1 MRDEVLD
8 ISQATA
14 RRLARVRAMEAG
26 AVAVV
31 IAGADCVIVQ
41 AVWILTGWGPGFLPV
56 VLPLMLPLAGAGVAA
71 VVWLRGVS
79 PREAASFL
87 DTRCGLS
94 EQLGTATELAEASD
108 GPGPVG
114 RFVCERALVAARGAS
129 ALRQPLWTR
138 SRATTG
144 AMLLAVLLCGTL
156 ALVPGAGSGNRADIE
171 AIAEAVEDMPR
182 PRREQVAAALRLAA
196 ADDAAH
202 ADLLNDAATA
212 AERRDAVELAA
223 LLNELREAGIEPA
236 AVIPASLLPT
246 GSGGGSEGTAG
257 MGEGTP
263 VAGANGH
270 RSAPET
276 APAAP
281 EFVGVYHPEYAKTLP
296 TVASAGTRGG
306 EEGVVEYDLAW
317 RAAQRRAAA
326 ALARDD
332 VPHRYRRL
340 IRHFFAA
347 E

>member
-1 MRDEVLD
+1 MVQREVLD

-14 RRLARVRAMEAG
+14 RRLARVRALEAG

-31 IAGADCVIVQ
+31 IAGADCAIVQ
-41 AVWILTGWGPGFLPV
+41 AACIVSGWGPGFLPAA
-56 VLPLMLPLAGAGVAA
+56 LPLLLPLAGVGTAA

-94 EQLGTATELAEASD
+94 EQLGTATELAEASE

-114 RFVCERALVAARGAS
+114 RCVFERALTAARGAM

-138 SRATTG
+138 SRRTTG

-156 ALVPGAGSGNRADIE
+156 ALVPAAGAGDRADIE

-182 PRREQVAAALRLAA
+182 PRREQLAEALRLAA

-202 ADLLNDAATA
+202 AGLLNDAATA
-212 AERRDAVELAA
+212 AERRDAAELAA
-223 LLNELREAGIEPA
+223 LLNELREAGIEPGE
-236 AVIPASLLPT
+236 VIPASLLPS
-246 GSGGGSEGTAG
+246 GSGGGSAG
-257 MGEGTP
+257 PGEAP

-270 RSAPET
+270 RPVPET
-276 APAAP
+276 ATSAP

-296 TVASAGTRGG
+296 ATASAETRGG
-306 EEGVVEYDLAW
+306 EGVVEYDLAW
-317 RAAQRRAAA
+317 RAAQRRAAE

-340 IRHFFAA
+340 IGRFFAA

>member
-1 MRDEVLD
+1 VRDEVLE

-31 IAGADCVIVQ
+31 VAGAGCAIVQ
-41 AVWILTGWGPGFLPV
+41 AACILTGWGPRFLPAA
-56 VLPLMLPLAGAGVAA
+56 LPLLLPPAGGVMAA

-79 PREAASFL
+79 SREAASVL
-87 DTRCGLS
+87 DMRCGMD
-94 EQLGTATELAEASD
+94 EQLGTATEVAEASD
-108 GPGPVG
+108 PPGPVG

-156 ALVPGAGSGNRADIE
+156 ALVPGAGSGGRADIE

-182 PRREQVAAALRLAA
+182 LRREQLAGALRLAA

-202 ADLLNDAATA
+202 AGLLNDAATA

-236 AVIPASLLPT
+236 EVIPASLLPS
-246 GSGGGSEGTAG
+246 GSGGTQGTG
-257 MGEGTP
+257 GTGDGAP

-270 RSAPET
+270 RPAPET

-281 EFVGVYHPEYAKTLP
+281 ESVGVYHPEYAKTLP
-296 TVASAGTRGG
+296 AAASAGTGG
-306 EEGVVEYDLAW
+306 GEGVVEYDLAW
-317 RAAQRRAAA
+317 RAAQRRAAE

-340 IRHFFAA
+340 IRQFFAP